1 MNIIQHNLYVGSKK
15 NDINELIHKIERL
28 TEHKCMVTK
37 GERGEGGMNYEF
49 GVKTY
54 TLLYIK

>member
-1 MNIIQHNLYVGSKK
+1 VKPARQKKTNIIQHNLYVGSKK

-37 GERGEGGMNYEF
+37 GERGEGRDE
-49 GVKTY
+49 
-54 TLLYIK
+54 L